1 LAAVELEAAIFDLGG
16 VLTTPILDSFVAWE
30 RKLGL
35 PENLL
40 LRIFAQTSPE
50 GEPHYHALERGEMT
64 EAEFYR
70 RLGEHIVRELGS
82 QVAWPSD
89 PLEVRKG
96 LWGGIK
102 RNEPMIAC
110 VRDIAKHYK
119 TALLTN
125 NVREWG
131 FWREYYPTDVFDAVV
146 DSSDVG
152 VRKPDPKIFHLTCE
166 RLGVDPAK
174 CSFVDD
180 IPANVEGARNLGM
193 TAIVFTTTGE
203 VIDRLRPL
211 FPKAFVSQG
220 AAILEE

>member
-1 LAAVELEAAIFDLGG
+1 VELEAAIFDLGG
-16 VLTTPILDSFVAWE
+16 VLTTPILDSFLAWE

-40 LRIFAQTSPE
+40 LRMFAERSHPE
-50 GEPHYHALERGEMT
+50 AEPDFHALERGEMT
-64 EAEFYR
+64 EAEYYS
-70 RLGEHIVRELGS
+70 RLGKRIARELGS
-82 QVAWPSD
+82 EVAWPAD
-89 PLEVRKG
+89 PMEVRKG

-102 RNEPMIAC
+102 RNDAMIAV
-110 VRDIAKHYK
+110 VRDIAAHYK

-131 FWREYYPTDVFDAVV
+131 FWRDYYPTDVFDVVV

-166 RLGVDPAK
+166 RLAVDPAR

-180 IPANVEGARNLGM
+180 IHANVEGARNLGI
-193 TAIVFTTTGE
+193 TAILFTTTGE